1 MVGQMPQTSLRAD
14 GPADNSADKVRRVP
28 PSGVAL
34 SDDVRDELISGV
46 QSLGKNLTTARY
58 RWAKDSQQLK
68 RVADIEIFHKSVDWA
83 VRYGEIFKTNE
94 VDSARLQLK
103 TAAERLQ
110 ALDEGQAPWLETS
123 GPMVGGYVSRID
135 GSVQPF
141 GLVIPQ
147 SWKPNSGRSW
157 RLDFW
162 FHGRGET
169 LSELAF
175 IADRMK
181 NLGEFAPPDTFV
193 LHLYGRYC
201 NGSRFAGE
209 TDFWEAFEEVK
220 RRYPIDE
227 NRLVVRGFSLG
238 GASAWHFAVHHAARW
253 AAAAPGAGFS
263 ETADFL
269 RVFQQ
274 EQLKPALWE
283 QKLWR
288 LHDATANA
296 LNVAMVPLIAYS
308 GEDDRQIQAAEAMR
322 SALRAEG
329 MELTHLI
336 GPKTGHK
343 YEAGAKAELNRRL
356 DALAAAGRVRVPHE
370 VRMVTHSLRYPRMAW
385 VTVDALTEHWEP
397 GRVIARLPDG
407 DRLLRIETDGV
418 EALTLNEDAERF

>member
-28 PSGVAL
+28 PPGVTL

-46 QSLGKNLTTARY
+46 QSLGKNLTTARS
-58 RWAKDSQQLK
+58 RWAKDSQQLR

-94 VDSARLQLK
+94 MDSARLQLK

-110 ALDEGQAPWLETS
+110 ALDKGQAPWLETP
-123 GPMVGGYVSRID
+123 GPTVGGYVSRID

-181 NLGEFAPPDTFV
+181 NLGEFAPPDAFV

-201 NGSRFAGE
+201 NGSRFAG
-209 TDFWEAFEEVK
+209 
-220 RRYPIDE
+220 
-227 NRLVVRGFSLG
+227 
-238 GASAWHFAVHHAARW
+238 
-253 AAAAPGAGFS
+253 
-263 ETADFL
+263 
-269 RVFQQ
+269 
-274 EQLKPALWE
+274 
-283 QKLWR
+283 
-288 LHDATANA
+288 
-296 LNVAMVPLIAYS
+296 
-308 GEDDRQIQAAEAMR
+308 
-322 SALRAEG
+322 
-329 MELTHLI
+329 
-336 GPKTGHK
+336 
-343 YEAGAKAELNRRL
+343 
-356 DALAAAGRVRVPHE
+356 
-370 VRMVTHSLRYPRMAW
+370 
-385 VTVDALTEHWEP
+385 
-397 GRVIARLPDG
+397 
-407 DRLLRIETDGV
+407 
-418 EALTLNEDAERF
+418 